1 MTPVTWLR
9 TSYWAG
15 AVADAVI
22 GILILI
28 PSRMG
33 ETEFRYPM
41 GLAAALMFGWTILL
55 VWADRKPTERKA
67 ILLITVFPVI
77 TGLLLSGIYAV
88 ATGLLPSTKI
98 IPGLVI
104 GVILIILMLYS
115 YLNARGVGREE
126 AEPPAIPRSV

>member
-22 GILILI
+22 GILMLI

-41 GLAAALMFGWTILL
+41 GLAAALMFGWTVLL

-98 IPGLVI
+98 IPGLVV

-115 YLNARGVGREE
+115 YVNARDLGREE
-126 AEPPAIPRSV
+126 GNRARS